1 MLTKLY
7 ARPSIYKPV
16 VKFNFDLV
24 QHQWTKFTCWLR
36 NVILFCQVLGPDR
49 SILGPVWS
57 IRKLRP
63 VLSRIAFMITLAL
76 SRNFI
81 LFCLVQNRSS
91 CKLRPVLSRIAFFLI
106 TLAPPQVHFGLAAM
120 CSSVRAPLAFAGS
133 VGRSIQQATAAESSA
148 GAAGLLLRRS
158 CGQPAEQQ
166 RRRSI
171 CCIVPYPSNV
181 CW

>member
-16 VKFNFDLV
+16 VKFNFDL
-24 QHQWTKFTCWLR
+24 
-36 NVILFCQVLGPDR
+36 GPTSVDEVYMLVEKR
-49 SILGPVWS
+49 HL
-57 IRKLRP
+57 
-63 VLSRIAFMITLAL
+63 VLSGPW
-76 SRNFI
+76 SRQVHPWSS
-81 LFCLVQNRSS
+81 LVYSQTSS
-91 CKLRPVLSRIAFFLI
+91 CSVTNRIFFI
-106 TLAPPQVHFGLAAM
+106 TLAPPQVHFGLAAT

>member
-1 MLTKLY
+1 MLVEKRHLVLSGPWSRQVHPWSSLVYSQTSSCSVTNRIYENPCTIEKLH
-7 ARPSIYKPV
+7 P
-16 VKFNFDLV
+16 
-24 QHQWTKFTCWLR
+24 
-36 NVILFCQVLGPDR
+36 ILLGPEQ
-49 SILGPVWS
+49 
-57 IRKLRP
+57 
-63 VLSRIAFMITLAL
+63 
-76 SRNFI
+76 
-81 LFCLVQNRSS
+81 VQLQTSS
-91 CKLRPVLSRIAFFLI
+91 CSVTNRIFFI
-106 TLAPPQVHFGLAAM
+106 TLAPPQVHFGLAAT